1 MEAAGEATADLGIHV
16 TLERMHMLWRTLTHI
31 YIHSKRKPSIG
42 HYDVARTNFIT
53 LPTDLDVNRHMNN
66 GKFFSIMDIARTDLT
81 VRSGVW
87 DIVKQLGW
95 YPVVVGET
103 LSFRKSL
110 NLWQRFTIESR
121 VLGFDDKAVTVEQ
134 RFVVAD
140 GNGGEEVIARGFV
153 RARFLKKSG
162 GTVSNAELIEA
173 IGAAPR
179 PLPKW
184 LHEWAVSTQLPSTRE
199 PAPSVWDD

>member
-1 MEAAGEATADLGIHV
+1 
-16 TLERMHMLWRTLTHI
+16 MHMLWRTLTHI
-31 YIHSKRKPSIG
+31 LFHSRRKAELG
-42 HYDVARTNFIT
+42 HYDVARTRFIT
-53 LPTDLDVNRHMNN
+53 LPTDLDTNRHMNN
-66 GKFFSIMDIARTDLT
+66 GKFFSIMDIARTDLV

-87 DIVKQLGW
+87 AIMRQRGW

-134 RFVVAD
+134 RFVVPDA
-140 GNGGEEVIARGFV
+140 NGVDEIYAHGFV

-162 GTVSNAELIEA
+162 GTVSNAELVEA
-173 IGAAPR
+173 IGAAPQ
-179 PLPKW
+179 PLPEW
-184 LHEWAVSTQLPSTRE
+184 VHEWAVRTQLPSTRS
-199 PAPSVWDD
+199 PAPSIWS

>member
-1 MEAAGEATADLGIHV
+1 
-16 TLERMHMLWRTLTHI
+16 MHMFWRTFTHI
-31 YIHSKRKPSIG
+31 LFHSRRKPELG
-42 HYDVARTNFIT
+42 HYDVARTKFIT
-53 LPTDLDVNRHMNN
+53 LPTDLDSNWHMNN
-66 GKFFSIMDIARTDLT
+66 GKFFSIMDIARTDLV

-87 DIVKQLGW
+87 AIMRKRGW

-134 RFVVAD
+134 RFLVKNKD
-140 GNGGEEVIARGFV
+140 GVEEIHAQGFV

-162 GTVSNAELIEA
+162 GTVTNAELIEA
-173 IGAAPR
+173 IGASPR
-179 PLPKW
+179 PLPRW
-184 LHEWAVSTQLPSTRE
+184 LHEWAVQTKLPTTRE
-199 PAPSVWDD
+199 PAPSIWD